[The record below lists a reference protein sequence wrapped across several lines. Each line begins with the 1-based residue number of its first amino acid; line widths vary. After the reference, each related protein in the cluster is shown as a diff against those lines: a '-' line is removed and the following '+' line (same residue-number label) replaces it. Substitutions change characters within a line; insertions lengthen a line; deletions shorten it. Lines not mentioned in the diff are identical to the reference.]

1 MKLWIKI
8 FNVSIQQP
16 SASKLRSHYA
26 KVTCIISMKLTN
38 IKAAHTVT
46 FMELAILI
54 FISTLT
60 DIMQN
65 FMKNSLTVTIAQGG
79 LHVL

>member
-1 MKLWIKI
+1 M
-8 FNVSIQQP
+8 
-16 SASKLRSHYA
+16 SHFA

-46 FMELAILI
+46 FVELVFLI